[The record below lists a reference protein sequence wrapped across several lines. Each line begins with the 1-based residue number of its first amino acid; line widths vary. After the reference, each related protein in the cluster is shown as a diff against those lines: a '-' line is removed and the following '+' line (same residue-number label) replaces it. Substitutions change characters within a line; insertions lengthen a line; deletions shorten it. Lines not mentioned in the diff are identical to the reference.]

1 MIISKIFAA
10 AKAQHFDDGQRCN
23 AVNSTF
29 NAGQRHQHHKSGNT
43 TEGQWAVLMERRRG
57 GDGEEMERGWSRRS
71 NSWFADT
78 ERAAMKKQEE
88 LMMLEALGL
97 KPQQQRLSGKTME
110 QHEIDELCRK
120 GNIADEE
127 RGIRDASITS

>member
-1 MIISKIFAA
+1 MGSA
-10 AKAQHFDDGQRCN
+10 DGEE
-23 AVNSTF
+23 T
-29 NAGQRHQHHKSGNT
+29 G
-43 TEGQWAVLMERRRG
+43 RRRR